1 MSVMYKIKD
10 ACGRAYKGV
19 LGETEINDVVV
30 SNVFRTNYN
39 ILLTAIL
46 D

>member
-1 MSVMYKIKD
+1 MSVMNKLQD
-10 ACGRAYKGV
+10 ACGSAYKGV
-19 LGETEINDVVV
+19 LGETGINDVVV
-30 SNVFRTNYN
+30 SNLFRINYN